1 MSARDNKKNSSA
13 VADKSFI
20 RGRFAS
26 RFEKTGEGPVVHGV
40 RVQYSCGMEG
50 FKALENTYGTRRKG
64 YGRPKHS
71 WGSLFRVFT
80 YFKEDMP
87 KVITVVIITL
97 LSIGINLLGT
107 FLSAPLV
114 DALLTPASMVS
125 AGADLS
131 NYFQETIADNMGLY
145 QFLYNTVDW
154 AAPNAANQAMT
165 TVGILLLVMVV
176 LYLISFGLAVAQA
189 LMMTKLGT
197 RALQRMRDDMFSK
210 LQNLP
215 VSYFDRTPH
224 GDVMSR
230 FANDV
235 DNISGLF
242 INGLVS
248 IFTDIVTI
256 GGILIFI
263 FILDWLLALIAVAV
277 ECVAIAIVIFNVH
290 RSVAAFSETQ
300 VSMGEFNGFAEE
312 TLAGLK
318 VIKCFSKEKD
328 MSDIFK
334 SIDYRHTL
342 HNTRSTYMSS
352 MNVPIVN
359 NLNNFATALI
369 AVLGSVFV
377 VLSFQGH
384 FIDGFL
390 MTVGTLISFVSFLR
404 MFARPFN
411 NMANQ
416 MTMIQSSLAG
426 AERIF
431 QMMDQE
437 PELAHNQAKWRS
449 FKAEDGRFY
458 WTDGKQVKPVR
469 GEVVLEHV
477 NFSYVPGQTVLKDI
491 SLYAKPGQRIALVGS
506 TGAGK
511 TTITNMLTRFYDID
525 SGKITIDGIDLK
537 DIDRISMRRSMTLVL
552 QDTHL
557 FTGTI
562 YDNIRFGHL
571 KATDDQCRNAAKIA
585 CADNFIEKLPDGYNT
600 LISGQNAS
608 LSQGQKQLLSIARC
622 AVGNPPI
629 LILDEA
635 TSSVDTRTE
644 RLISRGMDNI
654 MRGKTTFVIAH
665 RLSTIRYSDCIM
677 VMDHGRIIER
687 GTHEELIA
695 QRGAYYE
702 LWTGKRELD

>member
-1 MSARDNKKNSSA
+1 MSKRENQSA
-13 VADKSFI
+13 EQVAEKSFL
-20 RGRFAS
+20 RHGVSA
-26 RFEKTGEGPVVHGV
+26 RFEKTGLGPVVNGV
-40 RVQYSCGMEG
+40 RVQYSCGMDG
-50 FKALENTYGTRRKG
+50 FKNLENTYGTRRKG
-64 YGRPKHS
+64 YGKPKHS
-71 WGSLFRVFT
+71 WGSLLRVFT
-80 YFKEDMP
+80 YFKEDLS
-87 KVITVVIITL
+87 KAIVVLIVTLVSIAIT
-97 LSIGINLLGT
+97 LLGT

-114 DALLTPASMVS
+114 DALLTPASTVA
-125 AGADLS
+125 AGGSLAS
-131 NYFQETIADNMGLY
+131 YESTVIANSMGLY
-145 QFLYNTVDW
+145 GFLYHTVDW
-154 AAPNAANQAMT
+154 SAENAAYQAMNT
-165 TVGILLLVMVV
+165 TGVLMLIMVGLYVV
-176 LYLISFGLAVAQA
+176 SFGLSLIQAV
-189 LMMTKLGT
+189 MMTKLGT
-197 RALQRMRDDMFSK
+197 SALQRMRDDMFSK

-215 VSYFDRTPH
+215 VSYFDNTPH

-230 FANDV
+230 FTNDV
-235 DNISGLF
+235 DNISMLF

-248 IFTDIVTI
+248 MFTDVITI
-256 GGILIFI
+256 IGILAFI
-263 FILDWLLALIAVAV
+263 FILDWLLALIAVFV
-277 ECVAIAIVIFNVH
+277 ECIAIAIVAFNVH
-290 RSVAAFSETQ
+290 RSVSAFSETQ

-312 TLAGLK
+312 TLSGLK

-328 MSDIFK
+328 MSEIFK

-342 HNTRSTYMSS
+342 HNARSTYMSS
-352 MNVPIVN
+352 MNIPIVN

-369 AVLGSVFV
+369 AILGAVFV
-377 VLSFQGH
+377 VLSAEGS
-384 FIDGFL
+384 IGISGFTL
-390 MTVGTLISFVSFLR
+390 SVGTLISFVSFLR
-404 MFARPFN
+404 MFSRPFN
-411 NMANQ
+411 NLSNQ
-416 MTMIQSSLAG
+416 MTMVQSSLAG

-437 PELAHNQAKWRS
+437 PELSREKAKWRS

-458 WTDGKQVKPVR
+458 WTDGKVAKPVR
-469 GEVVLEHV
+469 GEVVLDHV
-477 NFSYVPGQTVLKDI
+477 NFSYVPGQPVLKDI
-491 SLYAKPGQRIALVGS
+491 CLYAKPGQRIALVGS

-525 SGKITIDGIDLK
+525 SGTITIDGIDLK
-537 DIDRISMRRSMTLVL
+537 DIDRVSMRRSMTLVL

-571 KATDDQCRNAAKIA
+571 KATDEDCQRAAKIA
-585 CADNFIEKLPDGYNT
+585 CADQFIEKLPDGYNT
-600 LISGQNAS
+600 VISGTNAS

-622 AVGNPPI
+622 AVSNPPI

-687 GTHEELIA
+687 GTHDQLLA
-695 QRGAYYE
+695 QKGAYYE